1 MENQSKFLKVGN
13 KIVKRQNL
21 DGLNYELESGIVY
34 KVDFDKW
41 DDSMSLSITTSL
53 SLP

>member
-41 DDSMSLSITTSL
+41 EEDYDTF
-53 SLP
+53 